1 MFNKEVEGGGNIKKG
16 TLYYLIG
23 ASGVGKDSLLNYV
36 RPLLADSPVVIAHR
50 YITRPVELTGENHIQ
65 LSPSEFLTRQKY
77 DCFLFCWQSHDLS
90 YGIGREVEYWLS
102 QGLNVVI
109 NGSRGYLE
117 EATRIWSEIQPIL
130 VTVSLDKL
138 QARLEARGRE
148 DAAQIQERLQRAVEF
163 AQLSH
168 PNLWTVSND
177 GALKEGGGKL
187 YDIISKPESRCAAS
201 LAKPKS
207 ASNPA

>member
-1 MFNKEVEGGGNIKKG
+1 MFNKEIGGENFIQGS
-16 TLYYLIG
+16 LFYLIG

-50 YITRPVELTGENHIQ
+50 YITRPIELTGENHIQ
-65 LSPSEFLTRQKY
+65 LSPAEFLMRQKH
-77 DCFLFCWQSHDLS
+77 DCFLFFWQSHGLS
-90 YGIGREVEYWLS
+90 YGIGQEVAYWLS

-117 EATRIWSEIQPIL
+117 EATRIWPEIQPIL

-148 DAAQIQERLQRAVEF
+148 DATQIQERLQRAAEF
-163 AQLSH
+163 SQLSH

-187 YDIISKPESRCAAS
+187 YDIISNPESR
-201 LAKPKS
+201 
-207 ASNPA
+207 